1 MNGSVIYIELSS
13 ARSFSRYA
21 KIAIPT
27 KEHVYILRRKIASRR
42 AAQIPLES
50 QEVAVTGARL
60 DGRVALVT
68 GGGQG
73 VGRGIAL
80 ALAKEGASVLIA
92 GRTLAKCRTV
102 ADEITAFG
110 GAAAAIACDV
120 TQRSDI
126 EAAITATV
134 AQFGGLD
141 ALINNA
147 QSANQRLLLETT
159 DSDIELAYRSGP
171 LATFYGMH
179 AAYPHLVAR
188 GGGSIVNFGS
198 STAIEGNATFGSYA
212 MAKEAIRGLSRV
224 AAREWGRDGIRVN
237 VVVPAAL
244 SPTAEAFRDARP
256 ETYQKQINRIPLRRM
271 GDAEDD
277 IGRAVVALVS
287 DDLSYMTGE
296 TMMLTG
302 GA

>member
-1 MNGSVIYIELSS
+1 
-13 ARSFSRYA
+13 
-21 KIAIPT
+21 
-27 KEHVYILRRKIASRR
+27 
-42 AAQIPLES
+42 
-50 QEVAVTGARL
+50 VAGNRL
-60 DGRVALVT
+60 TGRVALVT

-80 ALAKEGASVLIA
+80 ALAKEGASILLA
-92 GRTLAKCRTV
+92 GRTLSKCQTV
-102 ADEITAFG
+102 ADEIAAFG
-110 GAAAAIACDV
+110 GVAEAVRCDV
-120 TQRSDI
+120 GERGDVESAVS
-126 EAAITATV
+126 AAV
-134 AQFGGLD
+134 ERFGGLD

-147 QSANQRLLLETT
+147 QSATQRLLIETT
-159 DSDIELAYRSGP
+159 DADVDLAYRSGP
-171 LATFYGMH
+171 LAVLYGMQ

-237 VVVPAAL
+237 VVVPNAL
-244 SPTAEAFRDARP
+244 SPAAEAFREARP
-256 ETYQKQINRIPLRRM
+256 ETYQKQMDRIPLRRM
-271 GDAEDD
+271 GDSEAD
-277 IGRAVVALVS
+277 IGRAVVALIS
-287 DDLSYMTGE
+287 DDLSYMTGQ